1 MRFTLPRDVYHGKGA
16 LEALKSFKGKKAM
29 IVVGGGSMKRFGF
42 LQKAE
47 AYLKEAG
54 MEVELFENVEPDPSV
69 ETVMKGADAMLKF
82 QPDWI
87 VAMGGGSPIDAAKA
101 MWIKYEYPDCTFE
114 DMCKVF
120 GIPELRKKAHFCA
133 ISSTSGT
140 ATEVTAFSIITDYHK
155 GIKYPI
161 ADFEIT
167 PDVAIVD
174 PDLAETMPFFADR
187 RLIVIENSGFFK
199 NASPELA
206 DYIKTMPDT
215 ACFLFVE
222 NEADKRGKMYKA
234 VKSKGRV
241 VEMARQDEKT
251 LLYWVAGNVKKEG
264 YKIKEQTA
272 RYLLSTT
279 GTDMENLE
287 KELEKLF
294 CYCMGKEEIEVR
306 DIEAICTTQITNK
319 IFEMVEAVAVR
330 NQKKA
335 LDYYYDLLALK
346 EPPMRILYL
355 LTRQFKLLLEVKD
368 LAGKR
373 YDKAAIA
380 KTVGLH
386 PFVAGKYMQQCRTF
400 EKKELRSILEDAV
413 DTEELVKTGRLN
425 DVMSV
430 ELFIVKYSA
439 A

>member
-1 MRFTLPRDVYHGKGA
+1 MNLKGEFSILLRGEKDRRTPMKSLNEDIKTGNFKPVYLLYG
-16 LEALKSFKGKKAM
+16 E
-29 IVVGGGSMKRFGF
+29 
-42 LQKAE
+42 E
-47 AYLKEAG
+47 AYLKKQYRDRITKAI
-54 MEVELFENVEPDPSV
+54 FPDGD
-69 ETVMKGADAMLKF
+69 TVNYAY
-82 QPDWI
+82 
-87 VAMGGGSPIDAAKA
+87 
-101 MWIKYEYPDCTFE
+101 YE
-114 DMCKVF
+114 
-120 GIPELRKKAHFCA
+120 G
-133 ISSTSGT
+133 
-140 ATEVTAFSIITDYHK
+140 K
-155 GIKYPI
+155 GINPGELI
-161 ADFEIT
+161 
-167 PDVAIVD
+167 
-174 PDLAETMPFFADR
+174 DLAETMPFFAKR
-187 RLIVIENSGFFK
+187 RLIVVENSGFFK
-199 NASPELA
+199 NATPDLA

-294 CYCMGKEEIEVR
+294 CYCMGKEEIEIS

-319 IFEMVEAVAVR
+319 IFDMVEAVAMK

-335 LDYYYDLLALK
+335 LDYYYDLLTLK

-368 LAGKR
+368 LVGKR
-373 YDKAAIA
+373 YDKSSIA

-400 EKKELRSILEDAV
+400 EKKELRNILEEAV
-413 DTEELVKTGRLN
+413 DTEEMVKTGRLN

>member
-1 MRFTLPRDVYHGKGA
+1 MSMYRKICVTNRHLAERPF
-16 LEALKSFKGKKAM
+16 LEQLERVLATKPYAM
-29 IVVGGGSMKRFGF
+29 ILREKD
-42 LQKAE
+42 LTEE
-47 AYLKEAG
+47 AYEELAG
-54 MEVELFENVEPDPSV
+54 KVKKLCENTDTRLILHSFPDAAMHLGGTAIHMPLHRFMEMPEEQKQKFLVRGVSVHSV
-69 ETVMKGADAMLKF
+69 EDAHRAEQCGATYLTAGHVF
-82 QPDWI
+82 
-87 VAMGGGSPIDAAKA
+87 VT
-101 MWIKYEYPDCTFE
+101 DC
-114 DMCKVF
+114 K
-120 GIPELRKKAHFCA
+120 
-133 ISSTSGT
+133 
-140 ATEVTAFSIITDYHK
+140 K
-155 GIKYPI
+155 GINPGELI
-161 ADFEIT
+161 
-167 PDVAIVD
+167 
-174 PDLAETMPFFADR
+174 DLAETMPFFADR

-215 ACFLFVE
+215 ACLLFVE

>member
-1 MRFTLPRDVYHGKGA
+1 MNLKGEFSILLRGEKDRRTPMKSLNEDIKTGNFKPVYLLYG
-16 LEALKSFKGKKAM
+16 E
-29 IVVGGGSMKRFGF
+29 
-42 LQKAE
+42 E
-47 AYLKEAG
+47 AYLKKQYRDRITKAI
-54 MEVELFENVEPDPSV
+54 FPDGD
-69 ETVMKGADAMLKF
+69 TVNYAY
-82 QPDWI
+82 
-87 VAMGGGSPIDAAKA
+87 
-101 MWIKYEYPDCTFE
+101 YE
-114 DMCKVF
+114 
-120 GIPELRKKAHFCA
+120 G
-133 ISSTSGT
+133 
-140 ATEVTAFSIITDYHK
+140 K
-155 GIKYPI
+155 GINPGELI
-161 ADFEIT
+161 
-167 PDVAIVD
+167 
-174 PDLAETMPFFADR
+174 DLAETMPFFAKR
-187 RLIVIENSGFFK
+187 RLIVVENSGFFK
-199 NASPELA
+199 NATPDLA

-251 LLYWVAGNVKKEG
+251 LLYWVAG
-264 YKIKEQTA
+264 
-272 RYLLSTT
+272 
-279 GTDMENLE
+279 TDMENLE

-294 CYCMGKEEIEVR
+294 CYCMGKEEIEIS

-319 IFEMVEAVAVR
+319 IFDMVEAVAMK

-368 LAGKR
+368 LVGKR
-373 YDKAAIA
+373 YDKSSIA

-400 EKKELRSILEDAV
+400 EKKELRNILEEAV
-413 DTEELVKTGRLN
+413 DTEEMVKTGRLN